1 MGFNKKYIGDV
12 VIEKLIL
19 SPELIGLYLRA
30 DSLIFNN
37 EYNKKKFEEITNEY
51 LKRKSLI

>member
-37 EYNKKKFEEITNEY
+37 EYNKKKSEEITNEY